1 MLPRECRGQAVGME
15 VLPLNS
21 SIHYEMVAAVFLT
34 LIFFIDSW
42 KKHLPVR
49 RVLVYQLLLCL
60 MMLSSYM
67 MFACDLMI
75 STGVTGFLRSVVQ
88 ALTFIVE
95 IICFLC
101 FHGYIMA
108 MEFRLSWK
116 YPMTAGS
123 FLFICLMVLCLFL
136 TPWTGLCFSY
146 GVDGSLQRT
155 WMFWG
160 FAIGLFVIL
169 VYDLIVLW
177 VCCRQCHFAR
187 KVLCSLMNIGF
198 VMCWF
203 VEVFQP
209 EGIAF
214 LNLGVVFFAYIFYLS
229 QQSPDF
235 YIDSVTGAY
244 NRKGFAEVFRE
255 RMAYGQETSCF
266 LVRVRNF
273 GSMNQI
279 YGEGMLR
286 EVQKGIYST
295 LKKYSSQGTVYHIG
309 FSTCA
314 VILAS
319 EEETR
324 ALYQIIL
331 EKLPTVWTVWDELVN
346 HEYSFY
352 QCTYPKD
359 GQDFDELMQRLHY
372 ARSDHENHHKPG
384 ELIRLG
390 HDTVEE
396 SEAKKKAAHLVEEA
410 IMDNSI
416 ELNFQPIY
424 SFEKDRI
431 TSLEV
436 LSRLKDENKQYMN
449 PEFFIHVAEEN
460 HTIIQLGEQIFRKA
474 CSFASRNHIF
484 DYGIEDININ
494 LSPGQC
500 RYEGLTE
507 RLQEI
512 AAEYSLPMDK
522 MHLEI
527 TESEFTDADAVGRTL
542 QRLKDTG
549 AKVALDDFGTGYSTL
564 QNILEL
570 PVDVVKIDKS
580 LVWSFAEG
588 ENQFLNDLMP
598 MIKAEGKKIIAEGI
612 ETQQHIDIIEG
623 LQGDYL
629 QGYFFSKPLP
639 EREFMR
645 FLKDFNEIA
654 E

>member
-1 MLPRECRGQAVGME
+1 MG
-15 VLPLNS
+15 S
-21 SIHYEMVAAVFLT
+21 SVHYEMVAAAFLT
-34 LIFFIDSW
+34 LIFFIDAW
-42 KKHLPVR
+42 KRHLPIR
-49 RVLVYQLLLCL
+49 RTLVYQLLLCM
-60 MMLSSYM
+60 MMLSSFM
-67 MFACDLMI
+67 MLACDLVMC
-75 STGVTGFLRSVVQ
+75 TGVTGFMRSGVE
-88 ALTFIVE
+88 ALAFMVE
-95 IICFLC
+95 IICFSC
-101 FHGYIMA
+101 FHCYIMA
-108 MEFRLSWK
+108 LEFRLSRK
-116 YPMTAGS
+116 FPMTAGS
-123 FLFICLMVLCLFL
+123 LGFIFLMVLCMLV
-136 TPWTGLCFSY
+136 TPWTGLCFY
-146 GVDGSLQRT
+146 YEADGGFHRT
-155 WMFWG
+155 WAFWII
-160 FAIGLFVIL
+160 AIGLFAIL
-169 VYDLIVLW
+169 LYDFIVLW
-177 VCCRQCHFAR
+177 VHCRQYHFVR
-187 KVLCSLMNIGF
+187 KVLCSLMILGF
-198 VMCWF
+198 IMCWF

-214 LNLGVVFFAYIFYLS
+214 LNLAVVFFTYIFYLS

-235 YIDSVTGAY
+235 YIDSVTGAF
-244 NRKGFAEVFRE
+244 NRRGFVEVFRE

-279 YGEGMLR
+279 YGEEMLR
-286 EVQKGIYST
+286 EVQKGIYGT
-295 LKKYSSQGTVYHIG
+295 LKTYSPQGTIYHIG
-309 FSTCA
+309 SSTCA
-314 VILAS
+314 VMLDS

-324 ALYQIIL
+324 KLYQLVL

-352 QCTYPKD
+352 QCTYPQD
-359 GQDFDELMQRLHY
+359 GQNFDELMQRLHY

-384 ELIRLG
+384 ELIRLR

-396 SEAKKKAAHLVEEA
+396 SEAKKRAAHLIEEA

-512 AAEYSLPMDK
+512 AAEYNLPMDK

-527 TESEFTDADAVGRTL
+527 TESEFTDAEAVGRTL

-639 EREFMR
+639 EGEFMR
-645 FLKDFNEIA
+645 FLKDFNEIT

>member
-1 MLPRECRGQAVGME
+1 MD
-15 VLPLNS
+15 S
-21 SIHYEMVAAVFLT
+21 SIHYEMVAAAFLT
-34 LIFFIDSW
+34 LIFCIDLS
-42 KKHLPVR
+42 KRHLPIR
-49 RVLVYQLLLCL
+49 RTMVYQLLLCL
-60 MMLSSYM
+60 LMLSFYM
-67 MFACDLMI
+67 IIACDLVMCT
-75 STGVTGFLRSVVQ
+75 SVTGFMRSGVQ

-95 IICFLC
+95 VICFAC
-101 FHGYIMA
+101 FHSYIMA
-108 MEFRLSWK
+108 LELRLSRK
-116 YPMTAGS
+116 FPITASS
-123 FLFICLMVLCLFL
+123 FVFIFITLLCLL
-136 TPWTGLCFSY
+136 VTPWTDLCFY
-146 GVDGSLQRT
+146 YNEDGSFQRT
-155 WMFWG
+155 WLFWVL
-160 FAIGLFVIL
+160 AVLLFVTAM
-169 VYDLIVLW
+169 YDLIVLW
-177 VCCRQCHFAR
+177 VYCRYYPFFR
-187 KVLCSLMNIGF
+187 KVLCSLLVVGF
-198 VMCWF
+198 AMCWF

-209 EGIAF
+209 KDITY
-214 LNLGVVFFAYIFYLS
+214 LNLSVVFFTYIFYLS
-229 QQSPDF
+229 QQSPDS
-235 YIDSVTGAY
+235 YIDSVTGAF
-244 NRKGFAEVFRE
+244 NRKGFGEVFWE
-255 RMAYGQETSCF
+255 RMAYEQETSCF
-266 LVRVRNF
+266 LVRVRNY

-279 YGEGMLR
+279 YGEEMLK
-286 EVQKGIYST
+286 EVQRGIYDT
-295 LKKYSSQGTVYHIG
+295 LKKYSPQGTIYRIG
-309 FSTCA
+309 SSTCA
-314 VILAS
+314 VILDS
-319 EEETR
+319 EEETNE
-324 ALYQIIL
+324 LYQIIR

-352 QCTYPKD
+352 QCTYPQD
-359 GQDFDELMQRLHY
+359 GQNYDELMQRIHY

-384 ELIRLG
+384 ELIRLR

-396 SEAKKKAAHLVEEA
+396 AEAKKKVAHLVEEA

-436 LSRLKDENKQYMN
+436 LSRLKDENKKYIN
-449 PEFFIHVAEEN
+449 PEFFIHIAEEN

-484 DYGIEDININ
+484 DYGVDDININ

-512 AAEYSLPMDK
+512 AAEYDLPMEK

-527 TESEFTDADAVGRTL
+527 TESEFTDAEAVGRTL

-639 EREFMR
+639 EAEFMR